1 MRQSMISS
9 CFEPIEAGDSGH
21 DEGADAMPNGSRG
34 QLLRS
39 DFPIIELA
47 TDTNQYSLGFFSLAM
62 HGGDGE
68 MNLTS
73 MSGELPDTRE
83 QERAAGDRLQA
94 CLGMGQA
101 HKQAPPVVGQ
111 RHRHGSELATLQIMG
126 GKAAPAPL
134 VLQLIKGVLGI
145 APISVKLRDGAE
157 LMRQVG
163 DQHCVLVALDR
174 FAFLDE
180 S

>member
-39 DFPIIELA
+39 DFPTVELA
-47 TDTNQYSLGFFSLAM
+47 TDTHQYCLGFFSLAVQ
-62 HGGDGE
+62 GGDGE
-68 MNLTS
+68 MDLTS
-73 MSGELPDTRE
+73 VSGELPNTRE

-94 CLGMGQA
+94 CLGMSQA
-101 HKQAPPVVGQ
+101 HKQAPPIVGQ
-111 RHRHGSELATLQIMG
+111 RYCHGSELATLQVMG

-134 VLQLIKGVLGI
+134 VL
-145 APISVKLRDGAE
+145 
-157 LMRQVG
+157 
-163 DQHCVLVALDR
+163 
-174 FAFLDE
+174 
-180 S
+180 